1 LIFNR
6 RKSYIGIWVFLVL
19 SIFGFGENQNTS
31 SIRIFASGDTMLGS
45 WAEMVIADSGYAY
58 PFQKLQ
64 DFTADADIFFTNLE
78 APFGTTG
85 ETFEKEYTF
94 RVKPDLVNVL
104 LAGKINLVSLANN
117 HIMDFGISALRETMQ
132 VLEKHQ
138 IFYAGAGLNLSEAR
152 KPAIFEI
159 KGKKFGFLAYS
170 LTFPEE
176 FWASDS
182 TPGTCF
188 PYDTFAFKD
197 VAALDK
203 EVDFVIVSCHWS
215 QELLEYPKKYQID
228 LAHRLI
234 NNGADLILGHHPHV
248 LQGIEWYKGK
258 LIAYSLGNF
267 IFGSYSEKAKESMLL
282 KITLQPNDSI
292 IAQVLP
298 IKVYN
303 KEVEFRP
310 VPLNDEEKQAFIYNL
325 AKLSLELN
333 PSPIGINSEGI
344 INWKESSN
352 L

>member
-1 LIFNR
+1 
-6 RKSYIGIWVFLVL
+6 
-19 SIFGFGENQNTS
+19 
-31 SIRIFASGDTMLGS
+31 MLGS
-45 WAEMVIADSGYAY
+45 WAEIVIADSGYAY
-58 PFQKLQ
+58 PFQSLKEI
-64 DFTADADIFFTNLE
+64 TADADIFFTNLE

-85 ETFEKEYTF
+85 EIFEKEYTF

-104 LAGKINLVSLANN
+104 LAGKINLVSLGNN
-117 HIMDFGISALRETMQ
+117 HIMDYGVSALQETKQ
-132 VLEKHQ
+132 VLERNQ
-138 IFYAGAGLNLSEAR
+138 IRYAGAGVNLAEAR
-152 KPAIFEI
+152 KPAILEI
-159 KGKKFGFLAYS
+159 KEKKIGFLAYS

-188 PYDTFAFKD
+188 PYDTFVFKD

-203 EVDFVIVSCHWS
+203 ETDFVIVSCHWS
-215 QELLEYPKKYQID
+215 QELLEYPKKYQIN
-228 LAHRLI
+228 LAHRFI
-234 NNGADLILGHHPHV
+234 DNGADLILGHHPHV

-267 IFGSYSEKAKESMLL
+267 IFGSYSEKAKDSMLL
-282 KITLQPNDSI
+282 KITLQADDSI

-310 VPLNDEEKQAFIYNL
+310 VPLAGEEKQDFIYNL
-325 AKLSLELN
+325 AKLSMELN
-333 PSPIGINSEGI
+333 PSPIGINSDGKI
-344 INWKESSN
+344 KWKKSSN